1 MDSYMLDM
9 ELPGCKKED
18 IHLELNDGYLNVS
31 ASHNTSKDEKDDK
44 GNVIRQ
50 ERYSGTFSR
59 SFYVG
64 ENVREEDIKASYD
77 NGELKITFPKA
88 QEEASGKENHH
99 DRVITGGNS
108 ASFFDVT
115 AILFQHLGGH
125 GFLHGNPLFF
135 FCHNRLLL
143 SIRSEPKDS
152 ASQGQKQIYLRR
164 RGRSPFPEKISKFRL
179 RLWISILNH

>member
-1 MDSYMLDM
+1 MKFFPGTTNLFDDMLDDMFTSPFFTNRSDMVMKTDITEKDGYYTLDM

-64 ENVREEDIKASYD
+64 ENVKEEDIKASYE
-77 NGELKITFPKA
+77 NGELKITFPKE
-88 QEEASGKENHH
+88 QEK
-99 DRVITGGNS
+99 
-108 ASFFDVT
+108 
-115 AILFQHLGGH
+115 L
-125 GFLHGNPLFF
+125 
-135 FCHNRLLL
+135 
-143 SIRSEPKDS
+143 
-152 ASQGQKQIYLRR
+152 
-164 RGRSPFPEKISKFRL
+164 PEKKTIM
-179 RLWISILNH
+179 IE

>member
-1 MDSYMLDM
+1 MKFFPRTNDLFDTVFDDMFTSPIFNARNDMVMKTDITEKDGNYMLDM
-9 ELPGCKKED
+9 ELPGCRKED

-88 QEEASGKENHH
+88 QEK
-99 DRVITGGNS
+99 
-108 ASFFDVT
+108 
-115 AILFQHLGGH
+115 L
-125 GFLHGNPLFF
+125 
-135 FCHNRLLL
+135 
-143 SIRSEPKDS
+143 
-152 ASQGQKQIYLRR
+152 
-164 RGRSPFPEKISKFRL
+164 PEKKTIM
-179 RLWISILNH
+179 IE

>member
-1 MDSYMLDM
+1 MKFFPRTTSLFDDMFDDMFTSPFFANRNDMAMKADITEKDGNYTLDM

-64 ENVREEDIKASYD
+64 ENVKEEDIKASYE
-77 NGELKITFPKA
+77 NGELKITFPKE
-88 QEEASGKENHH
+88 QEK
-99 DRVITGGNS
+99 
-108 ASFFDVT
+108 
-115 AILFQHLGGH
+115 L
-125 GFLHGNPLFF
+125 
-135 FCHNRLLL
+135 
-143 SIRSEPKDS
+143 
-152 ASQGQKQIYLRR
+152 
-164 RGRSPFPEKISKFRL
+164 PEKKTIM
-179 RLWISILNH
+179 IE

>member
-1 MDSYMLDM
+1 MKFFPRTTSLFDDMFDDKFTSPFFANRSDMVMKTDITEKDGSYMLDM

-88 QEEASGKENHH
+88 QEK
-99 DRVITGGNS
+99 
-108 ASFFDVT
+108 
-115 AILFQHLGGH
+115 L
-125 GFLHGNPLFF
+125 
-135 FCHNRLLL
+135 
-143 SIRSEPKDS
+143 
-152 ASQGQKQIYLRR
+152 
-164 RGRSPFPEKISKFRL
+164 PEKKTIM
-179 RLWISILNH
+179 IE

>member
-1 MDSYMLDM
+1 MKFFPRTTSLFDDMFDDMFTSPFFANRSDMAMKTDITEKDGSYMLDM

-18 IHLELNDGYLNVS
+18 IQLNDGYLNVS

-88 QEEASGKENHH
+88 QEK
-99 DRVITGGNS
+99 
-108 ASFFDVT
+108 
-115 AILFQHLGGH
+115 L
-125 GFLHGNPLFF
+125 
-135 FCHNRLLL
+135 
-143 SIRSEPKDS
+143 
-152 ASQGQKQIYLRR
+152 
-164 RGRSPFPEKISKFRL
+164 PEKKTIM
-179 RLWISILNH
+179 IE

>member
-1 MDSYMLDM
+1 MKFFPRTTSLFDDMFDDMFTSPFFTNRSDMAMKTDITEKDGSYMLDM

-44 GNVIRQ
+44 GNMIRQ

-88 QEEASGKENHH
+88 QEK
-99 DRVITGGNS
+99 
-108 ASFFDVT
+108 
-115 AILFQHLGGH
+115 L
-125 GFLHGNPLFF
+125 
-135 FCHNRLLL
+135 
-143 SIRSEPKDS
+143 
-152 ASQGQKQIYLRR
+152 
-164 RGRSPFPEKISKFRL
+164 PEKKTIM
-179 RLWISILNH
+179 IE

>member
-1 MDSYMLDM
+1 MKFFPRTTSLFDDMFDDMFTSPFFANRNDMVMKTDITEKDGNYTLDM

-64 ENVREEDIKASYD
+64 ENVKEEDIKASYE
-77 NGELKITFPKA
+77 NGELKITFPKE
-88 QEEASGKENHH
+88 QEK
-99 DRVITGGNS
+99 
-108 ASFFDVT
+108 
-115 AILFQHLGGH
+115 L
-125 GFLHGNPLFF
+125 
-135 FCHNRLLL
+135 
-143 SIRSEPKDS
+143 
-152 ASQGQKQIYLRR
+152 
-164 RGRSPFPEKISKFRL
+164 PEKKTIM
-179 RLWISILNH
+179 IE